1 MRYHCGLERTCNKSS
16 NCNCCMNYYAL
27 VWENEIKF
35 KYALRD
41 KNVVTTCPGLMITPP
56 LEAKGNSG
64 LESIIASNP

>member
-1 MRYHCGLERTCNKSS
+1 
-16 NCNCCMNYYAL
+16 MNYYAL